1 MSNAVLV
8 FVDIQNDFCAGGR
21 LAIPDAE
28 AVFPVV
34 NSLMRE
40 FRHVV
45 LTQDW
50 HPPDDVSFASSNPS
64 RQVLD
69 RISLQSGEQVLWPDH
84 CAAGSPG
91 AGLGASLR
99 RGVIGVGRGSSGTE
113 PQPGHNSRSAP
124 GTKAD

>member
-8 FVDIQNDFCAGGR
+8 IVDIQNDFCAGGR

-28 AVFPVV
+28 AVFPVG

-50 HPPDDVSFASSNPS
+50 HPPDHVSFASSHPS

-69 RISLQSGEQVLWPDH
+69 RISLLSGEQVLWPDH
-84 CAAGSPG
+84 YLAGSPNAAFHPALVLPADAAVIRKG
-91 AGLGASLR
+91 IR
-99 RGVIGVGRGSSGTE
+99 RDLDE
-113 PQPGHNSRSAP
+113 
-124 GTKAD
+124 